1 MTKQEAYNIVYND
14 IINRGVGLFCGRFD
28 AVHGR
33 HEFMHGIS
41 TVMDFIAFE
50 SSEQDYENFQE
61 IWSTNFQESIDRAR
75 HQ

>member
-28 AVHGR
+28 AAHGS
-33 HEFMHGIS
+33 HEFMYGIF
-41 TVMDFIAFE
+41 TVMEFVSFE
-50 SSEQDYENFQE
+50 SSEQDYEKFQE
-61 IWSTNFQESIDRAR
+61 IWCTNFQESIDKAK